1 MNRETIND
9 NITYFFDTNI
19 IIIYLYERSTKQGKK
34 LIELIN
40 KLRFKKINTL
50 STNLVEIDT
59 IINDWLTIFSHII
72 IENVMKNWDTKN
84 TRERIALLEGIE
96 NKFSEFYE
104 NIRTKY
110 YKDNILPSGV
120 REKIAK
126 EVFRNIKDKILVS
139 SEDELKRRYTSREY
153 YNNLKDYM
161 SSINLFIKNHFNI
174 VNLNVLLT
182 NSIIFDSI
190 IFEMQLIE
198 EGIRKYINR
207 SRHKRLSRFDQI
219 IFKELYI
226 LLSLN
231 KYEKIYFITN
241 DSDFNRL
248 YSSIIKYLGDFKN
261 KKADPRENFKE
272 YAIKS
277 YDILSN
283 RLEISNLSNAYNI
296 FK

>member
-1 MNRETIND
+1 MDRKTMND

-19 IIIYLYERSTKQGKK
+19 IIIYLYERSTEQGKK

-40 KLRFKKINTL
+40 KLRFKKVNTL

-59 IINDWLTIFSHII
+59 IINDGFTIFSHII

-96 NKFSEFYE
+96 NKFSDFYE

-110 YKDNILPSGV
+110 YKGNILPSGV

-126 EVFRNIKDKILVS
+126 NFFRNIKDKILVS

-153 YNNLKDYM
+153 YNDLKDYM
-161 SSINLFIKNHFNI
+161 SSINLFIKNNFNI
-174 VNLNVLLT
+174 VNLDVLFT
-182 NSIIFDSI
+182 NSIIF
-190 IFEMQLIE
+190 ETQLIE
-198 EGIRKYINR
+198 EGIRKYIN
-207 SRHKRLSRFDQI
+207 SSGHKRLSRFDQI

>member
-1 MNRETIND
+1 MND

-19 IIIYLYERSTKQGKK
+19 IIIYLYERSTEQGKK

-40 KLRFKKINTL
+40 KLRFKKVNTL

-59 IINDWLTIFSHII
+59 IINDGFTIFSHII

-96 NKFSEFYE
+96 NKFSDFYE

-110 YKDNILPSGV
+110 YKGNILPSGV

-126 EVFRNIKDKILVS
+126 NFFRNIKDKILVS

-153 YNNLKDYM
+153 YNDLKDYM
-161 SSINLFIKNHFNI
+161 SSINLFIKNNFNI
-174 VNLNVLLT
+174 VNLDVLFT
-182 NSIIFDSI
+182 NSIIF
-190 IFEMQLIE
+190 ETQLIE
-198 EGIRKYINR
+198 EGIRKYIN
-207 SRHKRLSRFDQI
+207 SSGHKRLSRFDQI

>member
-1 MNRETIND
+1 MDRETIND

-19 IIIYLYERSTKQGKK
+19 IIIYLYERSTEQGKK

-40 KLRFKKINTL
+40 KLRFKKVNTL

-59 IINDWLTIFSHII
+59 IINDGFTIFSHII

-96 NKFSEFYE
+96 NNFSEFYE

-110 YKDNILPSGV
+110 YKGNILPSGV

-126 EVFRNIKDKILVS
+126 NFFRNIKDKILVS

-153 YNNLKDYM
+153 YNDLKDYM
-161 SSINLFIKNHFNI
+161 SSINLFIKNNFNI
-174 VNLNVLLT
+174 VNLDVLFT
-182 NSIIFDSI
+182 NSIIF
-190 IFEMQLIE
+190 ETQLIE
-198 EGIRKYINR
+198 EGIRKYIN
-207 SRHKRLSRFDQI
+207 SSGHKRLSRFDQI